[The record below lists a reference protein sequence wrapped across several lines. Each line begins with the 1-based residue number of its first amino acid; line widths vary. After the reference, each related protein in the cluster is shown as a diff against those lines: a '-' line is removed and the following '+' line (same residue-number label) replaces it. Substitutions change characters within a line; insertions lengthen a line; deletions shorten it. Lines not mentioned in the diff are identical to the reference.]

1 MRYFD
6 YEQVAA
12 EARIPPD
19 KLAVICE
26 ILRREYP
33 DDDVLYELHVLRAC
47 NSVKGRRITLDQ
59 LLKPATAEASHST

>member
-19 KLAVICE
+19 KLAAICE
-26 ILRREYP
+26 MLRREYP
-33 DDDVLYELHVLRAC
+33 EDDVLYELHVLRAC
-47 NSVKGRRITLDQ
+47 NSVKEGRISLAQ
-59 LLKPATAEASHST
+59 LLKPALAETPHGN